1 MRLLSHDL
9 LNRIRSNRKREDF
22 AMRTSP
28 ISLVL
33 DFFFFLNQFFTFQ
46 GRHMSI
52 SLLKITFNN

>member
-1 MRLLSHDL
+1 MRLLSHDW

-33 DFFFFLNQFFTFQ
+33 DFFFFLNRAYVNF
-46 GRHMSI
+46 SVKNYI
-52 SLLKITFNN
+52 